1 MNRYADL
8 KQHQQQEFGTFPMQ
22 YAFSNQQFAEGMAAL
37 GLKPADTDKIYKVP
51 GGGFYRRE
59 DGSRLKTMMDRFD
72 QELHEAVAGDKT
84 GDGFIYEM
92 FLYELE
98 NYEYGCTMDL
108 SETLDAL
115 GYTPEDIQAD
125 PRLSTAW
132 SGRVWKSWGGND
144 MNKNAYFFC
153 MTVCHRRTRTPLG
166 KRCGV
171 VFADTSENAECI
183 AWEKYGS
190 DTACQLWV
198 EPVPDDGFDFNV
210 YNSEI

>member
-8 KQHQQQEFGTFPMQ
+8 KQRQQQEFGTFPMQ

-59 DGSRLKTMMDRFD
+59 DGSRLKTMIDRFD

-125 PRLSTAW
+125 PRLSHGLERARLEIL
-132 SGRVWKSWGGND
+132 GR
-144 MNKNAYFFC
+144 
-153 MTVCHRRTRTPLG
+153 
-166 KRCGV
+166 
-171 VFADTSENAECI
+171 
-183 AWEKYGS
+183 
-190 DTACQLWV
+190 
-198 EPVPDDGFDFNV
+198 
-210 YNSEI
+210 